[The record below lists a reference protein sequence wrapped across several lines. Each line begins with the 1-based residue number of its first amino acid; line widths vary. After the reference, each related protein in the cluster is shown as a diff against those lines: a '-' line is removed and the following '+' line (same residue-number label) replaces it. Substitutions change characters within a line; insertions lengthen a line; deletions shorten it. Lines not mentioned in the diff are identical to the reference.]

1 MNSEPTHPGASVS
14 LTILTGF
21 LGAGKT
27 SLVKRILTD
36 DHGLR
41 VAVIVNDFGA
51 INIDADLIVSIEENV
66 VSLANGCVCCSIRDD
81 LAVAI
86 EDLIESPQPPEY
98 IILEASGIADP
109 AGITITFSTGTN
121 YLGIQVD
128 TIVCVVDA
136 EQFFANPEH
145 MQLKLRQIAAADLVL
160 LNKIDLVNE
169 EQIDKIGTWLHE
181 NFRLHRVIKTTQC
194 DVPMEILLSAGRF
207 DPARSEGELTHTQEH
222 AHECDTEPCSHR
234 EHNMT
239 GFKSWSYET
248 RSALSLGAL
257 EQVVRR
263 LPVNV
268 YRCKGILNTAEAP
281 DRQTILQVVGKRVSI
296 SDGGSWHQAEP
307 ISRIVVIASND
318 EQDLDQLKNHFDQCL
333 ACLVLE

>member
-1 MNSEPTHPGASVS
+1 LSNEQTEPRPPVS

-27 SLVKRILTD
+27 SLLKRILTG

-51 INIDADLIVSIEENV
+51 INIDADLIVSIDKNV
-66 VSLANGCVCCSIRDD
+66 VSLANGCVCCSVRDD
-81 LAVAI
+81 LAAAI
-86 EDLIESPQPPEY
+86 ENLIELPQPPEY

-109 AGITITFSTGTN
+109 AGITITFSTETN
-121 YLGIQVD
+121 YLGVRVD
-128 TIVCVVDA
+128 TIVCLVDA
-136 EQFFANPEH
+136 EQFFENPEH
-145 MQLKLRQIAAADLVL
+145 MQLKTRQIAAADLLL
-160 LNKIDLVNE
+160 LNKIDLVNK
-169 EQIDKIGTWLHE
+169 EQIDKIDSWLSD

-194 DVPMEILLSAGRF
+194 DVPLEVLLSAGRF
-207 DPARSEGELTHTQEH
+207 DPANSAEPLPQPQMHVH
-222 AHECDTEPCSHR
+222 NCDIEPCLHR
-234 EHNMT
+234 EHNAT

-257 EQVVRR
+257 EQVVRK

-268 YRCKGILNTAEAP
+268 YRCKGILHTAESP
-281 DRQTILQVVGKRVSI
+281 DRRTILQVVGKRVSI
-296 SDGGSWHQAEP
+296 SDGGSWEQSEP
-307 ISRIVVIASND
+307 ISRIVVIAS
-318 EQDLDQLKNHFDQCL
+318 EEGLDLEELKNRFDQCL